1 MRVLIAVSLLV
12 FSALVPAHADGW
24 YINKRGEP
32 TVMSEDGYWYM
43 MLSRTVKGDVNA
55 YLLPRKIVDCQSSGS
70 SSSMYVNG
78 TKVRWWQN
86 CDKEMGMYWYA
97 YTQAGINHIIGEFIR
112 RQTVTIRDGNL
123 TILFSASSF
132 NSTARQFI
140 DDVSDP
146 GL

>member
-1 MRVLIAVSLLV
+1 MVLLV
-12 FSALVPAHADGW
+12 CSVLVPAYADGW

-43 MLSRTVKGDVNA
+43 ILSKTVQGDVNI
-55 YLLPRKIVDCQSSGS
+55 YLLPRNKAECRSSGR
-70 SSSMYVNG
+70 SSSMFVNG
-78 TKVRWWQN
+78 TKLRWWQN
-86 CDKEMGMYWYA
+86 CDANMGMYWYA

-123 TILFSASSF
+123 TILFSAMGF

-140 DDVSDP
+140 DELSNP

>member
-1 MRVLIAVSLLV
+1 MRVLIAVVV
-12 FSALVPAHADGW
+12 FICSVLVPAHADGW

-43 MLSRTVKGDVNA
+43 ILSRTVKGDINA
-55 YLLPRKIVDCQSSGS
+55 YLLPRSRAECQSSGS
-70 SSSMYVNG
+70 TSSMYVNG
-78 TKVRWWQN
+78 TKLRWWQN
-86 CDKEMGMYWYA
+86 CDPEMGMYWYA
-97 YTQAGINHIIGEFIR
+97 YTQAGINHLIGEFIR
-112 RQTVTIRDGNL
+112 RQTVTIRDGKL
-123 TILFSASSF
+123 TILFSAAGF